1 MLSNFNHT
9 GQVSPCVYG
18 DEKPRWLTSA
28 VGENGEEV
36 FVVVNE
42 IDTFDDVPDSA
53 FSLRSEIKNG
63 TLSPTPVLFSN
74 FERLNARD
82 KVEQQLNETF
92 KIN

>member
-9 GQVSPCVYG
+9 GLLNPCVYG

-53 FSLRSEIKNG
+53 FSLRSELKNG
-63 TLSPTPVLFSN
+63 TLSPTPVKFST
-74 FERLNARD
+74 FERMNSRD
-82 KVEQQLNETF
+82 KIEQQLNETL